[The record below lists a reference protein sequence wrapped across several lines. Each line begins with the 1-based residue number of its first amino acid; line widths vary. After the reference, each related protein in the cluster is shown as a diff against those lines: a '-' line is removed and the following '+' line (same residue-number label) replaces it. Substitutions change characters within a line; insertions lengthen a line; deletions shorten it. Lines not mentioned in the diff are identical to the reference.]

1 MTGDPGPD
9 SNRIARF
16 LDELSVWGARINLVG
31 SLERAAL
38 EMHVH
43 DSLVA
48 ARALPRAARV
58 VDLGT
63 GAGFPG
69 LPIAIE
75 REDLDLVLVEIRE
88 RRVHF
93 LRHVVRT
100 LGLRCEVRRASIDE
114 APPRL
119 FDYALLRAVAPL
131 PEALAMGRRWI
142 EPTGQVWIW
151 TRDPAS
157 SLGLEGADELT
168 IDASGSRG
176 HVVRIPAHAFPRG
189 TS

>member
-1 MTGDPGPD
+1 VTGPSG
-9 SNRIARF
+9 SEAAQLARF

-38 EMHVH
+38 EVHVR

-48 ARALPRAARV
+48 ARALPEAARV

-69 LPIAIE
+69 IPIAIA
-75 REDLDLVLVEIRE
+75 RPDLDLVLVEVRE

-100 LGLRCEVRRASIDE
+100 LGLRCEIQRTSIE
-114 APPRL
+114 HVPPRR
-119 FDYALLRAVAPL
+119 FDFALLRAVAPL
-131 PEALAMGRRWI
+131 PEALALGAPWI
-142 EPTGQVWIW
+142 EPSGEVWVW
-151 TRDPAS
+151 TREDATS
-157 SLGLEGADELT
+157 VARSGVNELRLDEDGA
-168 IDASGSRG
+168 RG
-176 HVVRIPAHAFPRG
+176 RILRIPAQAFPRG
-189 TS
+189 TL